1 MAKKAEKPRMGRPP
15 LPADQRKRSS
25 MAFRPKPE
33 LRKNLENAVTE
44 SKLSLSQEVE
54 RRLEWSFSDHDA
66 RLQGFGS
73 KGRLKF
79 LRALAR
85 AVDMVE
91 LTTGKDAFTDPI
103 TAEGAYE
110 LMTEM
115 LDVAFSVRPGGPI
128 DKVSPTEGQE
138 AIIKHPAARTSVQ
151 NLRDVLMESVLPE
164 LPGALAA
171 YRKKSRA
178 RRKGGR

>member
-1 MAKKAEKPRMGRPP
+1 MPLNMRTTRKLRERLEKEAADSGR
-15 LPADQRKRSS
+15 
-25 MAFRPKPE
+25 
-33 LRKNLENAVTE
+33 
-44 SKLSLSQEVE
+44 SLAQEVE

-73 KGRLKF
+73 EGRLKL

-91 LTTGKDAFTDPI
+91 LTTGKDAFADP
-103 TAEGAYE
+103 TAAESAYE

-115 LDVAFSVRPGGPI
+115 LDAAFAVRPGGPI
-128 DKVSPTEGQE
+128 DTVSPTEGQE

-151 NLRDVLMESVLPE
+151 NLRDVFMESVLPE

-171 YRKKSRA
+171 FRKKSKA

>member
-1 MAKKAEKPRMGRPP
+1 MTKKAEKPRMGRPP

-25 MAFRPKPE
+25 MAFRPTPE
-33 LRKNLENAVTE
+33 LRMKLEGATAE
-44 SKLSLSQEVE
+44 SKLSLTQEVE

-73 KGRLKF
+73 EGRLKF
-79 LRALAR
+79 LRALSLAIG
-85 AVDMVE
+85 MVE
-91 LTTGKDAFTDPI
+91 SNTGKDAFADP
-103 TAEGAYE
+103 TAAEYAYE

-115 LDVAFSVRPGGPI
+115 LDAAFAIRPGGPI
-128 DKVSPTEGQE
+128 DTVSPTEGQE
-138 AIIKHPAARTSVQ
+138 AFHPAARTSVQ
-151 NLRDVLMESVLPE
+151 NLRDALMESVLPE

-171 YRKKSRA
+171 FRKKRKA

>member
-15 LPADQRKRSS
+15 LPADQRKRPS
-25 MAFRPKPE
+25 MAFRPTPE
-33 LRKNLENAVTE
+33 LRKKLESAATE
-44 SKLSLSQEVE
+44 SELSLTQEVE

-73 KGRLKF
+73 EDRLKF
-79 LRALAR
+79 LRALSR

-91 LTTGKDAFTDPI
+91 LITGKDAFADP
-103 TAEGAYE
+103 TAAEGAYE
-110 LMTEM
+110 LMTGM
-115 LDVAFSVRPGGPI
+115 LDAAFAVRPGGPI
-128 DKVSPTEGQE
+128 DAVSPTEGQE

-151 NLRDVLMESVLPE
+151 NLRDALMESVLPE

-171 YRKKSRA
+171 FRKKSKA

>member
-1 MAKKAEKPRMGRPP
+1 MPARAKLPP
-15 LPADQRKRSS
+15 GEGKQSPLNMRTTR
-25 MAFRPKPE
+25 E
-33 LRKNLENAVTE
+33 LRERLEGAAAD
-44 SKLSLSQEVE
+44 SGRSLTQEVE
-54 RRLEWSFSDHDA
+54 HRLKQSFSDHDA

-73 KGRLKF
+73 EGRLKF

-115 LDVAFSVRPGGPI
+115 LDAAFSVRPGGPI